1 MEEASDLPAIHVLK
15 FSTTEPDIL
24 EDGALEFVMAQ
35 FHERMESASI
45 REKMERVTLALDTNQ
60 VREPRVE

>member
-1 MEEASDLPAIHVLK
+1 MGEASYLPAIHVLK

-24 EDGALEFVMAQ
+24 EDGALEFDMAQ

-45 REKMERVTLALDTNQ
+45 REKMERVTLTVD
-60 VREPRVE
+60 PD